1 MPTLS
6 IGRALLSCRLS
17 LLACLVL
24 AGVTRSAGA
33 QSGDTLQT
41 MNTGTV
47 TLGVRKASGG
57 FHVEMAER
65 ILKDIQKLYLR
76 WKKALRSRSAGAGFK
91 QP

>member
-17 LLACLVL
+17 RLACLVL

-47 TLGVRKASGG
+47 TLGVRKASG
-57 FHVEMAER
+57 
-65 ILKDIQKLYLR
+65 
-76 WKKALRSRSAGAGFK
+76 ALSFAAADGT
-91 QP
+91 